1 LSNYAK
7 VENALTGSPGSSI
20 KLRGW
25 IHRKFHV
32 GKKIFIWLRDSTGY
46 IQCVLEEEKV
56 GKEAFDSFERA
67 RRESSVEVEGVL
79 KEDSRAPGGKE
90 LEVVSGRV
98 VGYSEDFPIK
108 GGEGVEFLLDNRHLW
123 LRSTQLNAVMKIKHT
138 IIKLLRDYYI
148 NDGWYETTPPILT
161 SSAVEGGATLF
172 KVDYFGEPVFLSQ
185 SAQFYLEVL
194 IFSLEKVFSITPS
207 FRAERSRTRRH
218 LSEYYH
224 FEVEAAWM
232 DMEELMKVTE
242 RSIEYVVQ
250 GVLEERQ
257 RELEILK
264 RNVESLRKVKA
275 PFPRI
280 TYTEAIEI
288 LQRNGVSIS
297 WGEDYGADEEAILT
311 RSFEL
316 PFFVTFFP
324 RSIKPFYMKLS
335 ESDERV
341 VKGFDLLAPE
351 GYGEIIGGSQREDN
365 YDILL
370 SRIQEQGYDPKD
382 YYWYLDLR
390 RFGSVPHSGYGLGIE
405 RITMWVAGL
414 EHIRDAIPFPRFRD
428 RTKP

>member
-1 LSNYAK
+1 LDGFAK
-7 VENALTGSPGSSI
+7 VEQAFSMNSGD
-20 KLRGW
+20 KVRLRGW

-32 GKKIFIWLRDSTGY
+32 GKKIFVWLRDSTGY
-46 IQCVLEEEKV
+46 IQCVVEEEKV
-56 GKEAFDSFERA
+56 ERSVFSSFEEA
-67 RRESSVEVEGVL
+67 KRESSIEIEGIV

-90 LEVVSGRV
+90 VEVMGGRV
-98 VGYSEDFPIK
+98 VSFSEDFPIK

-123 LRSTQLNAVMKIKHT
+123 LRSTHLTAVMKIKHS
-138 IIKLLRDYYI
+138 IMKLLREFYL

-172 KVDYFGEPVFLSQ
+172 KVDYFGEPVYLSQ

-194 IFSLEKVFSITPS
+194 IYSLEKVFSITPS

-232 DMEELMKVTE
+232 SMEELMDVTE
-242 RSIEYVVQ
+242 KSIEYVVQ
-250 GVLEERQ
+250 NVLDERAK
-257 RELEILK
+257 ELEILG
-264 RNVESLRKVKA
+264 RNVEPLKRVKA

-280 TYTEAIEI
+280 TYTEAIDI
-288 LQRNGVSIS
+288 LKKKGVQIN
-297 WGEDYGADEEAILT
+297 WGDDYGADEEAVLT
-311 RSFEL
+311 RSFET
-316 PFFVTFFP
+316 PFFVTHFP
-324 RSIKPFYMKLS
+324 KSVKPFYMKVS
-335 ESDERV
+335 EEDEKV

-365 YDILL
+365 YEVLL
-370 SRIQEQGYDPKD
+370 NRIKEQGYDPRD

-390 RFGSVPHSGYGLGIE
+390 KYGSVPHSGYGLGIE
-405 RITMWVAGL
+405 RVTMWIAGL
-414 EHIRDAIPFPRFRD
+414 EHIRDATPFPRFRD